1 MIRIVKRLSKVI
13 DEQTGKKYHLVEVES
28 DILSYPQVRTHKVL
42 IDYDNVDE
50 KGKIINPMEYQILHK
65 GERKWIKN

>member
-13 DEQTGKKYHLVEVES
+13 DEKTGKKYHLVEVES
-28 DILSYPQVRTHKVL
+28 DIISYPEVKKHNVL

-50 KGKIINPMEYQILHK
+50 KGKIINPLEYQLLHK
-65 GERKWIKN
+65 GERK